1 MGPLLHT
8 QIQISPSSLN
18 KAPPGL
24 YSWPSLLVKPFSLL
38 NESFLKLLSCGS
50 YVTVTFLFQ
59 EISDET
65 LVVNDLLSVLEYV
78 KSAQVNYFDEVLP
91 CLVEQVKHWIV

>member
-1 MGPLLHT
+1 M
-8 QIQISPSSLN
+8 
-18 KAPPGL
+18 
-24 YSWPSLLVKPFSLL
+24 
-38 NESFLKLLSCGS
+38 
-50 YVTVTFLFQ
+50 TVTFLFQ

-91 CLVEQVKHWIV
+91 CLVEQVNHWIV